1 MSDPDN
7 GNLLIHQEPPP
18 SLLHIPDIDHD
29 LHDSLEANHFALLR
43 LNSNNSFSSN
53 PDDHLHHHHNACST
67 CGCTRSFSKK
77 SVKRRPPSLSPSFQD
92 SLTTT
97 IPSDDSEPT
106 NPKKLILDQDYL
118 TLLGFSKL
126 SLPPSAPALT
136 QPPSLPLFHPVICRS
151 ASDPFNSPSKNAVV
165 QPRMD
170 SLAAESGFPV
180 VNSNP
185 HSPENAR
192 NGVIQVTPPSNSG
205 LPPLPPTL
213 RRSISDPTPSPAK
226 THSWSSSSGDAT
238 VGLSK
243 KKTPNSKKRLR
254 RMKDRMNEMSKWC
267 EQVIREQQEE
277 EDGGAEYNN
286 ASTKDDPLPD
296 FEESVFV
303 ERVGEGLTVRFKCP
317 CGKGY
322 QILLSGRDCYYKLM

>member
-1 MSDPDN
+1 MSDPDDS
-7 GNLLIHQEPPP
+7 NLLIHQEPPP

-29 LHDSLEANHFALLR
+29 LHDSLEANNLAMLR
-43 LNSNNSFSSN
+43 LNSNSNSNFSSK
-53 PDDHLHHHHNACST
+53 PDEHLHHHHKACST
-67 CGCTRSFSKK
+67 CGCTRSF
-77 SVKRRPPSLSPSFQD
+77 KRRPPSLSSSFQD

-97 IPSDDSEPT
+97 IPSSDSEPT
-106 NPKKLILDQDYL
+106 KPKKLFLDQDYL

-126 SLPPSAPALT
+126 SLPPSAPAQT
-136 QPPSLPLFHPVICRS
+136 QPTSLPLFHPVLCRS
-151 ASDPFNSPSKNAVV
+151 ASDPFNSPPSKNAVV
-165 QPRMD
+165 LPPMD

-180 VNSNP
+180 LNSNP
-185 HSPENAR
+185 HSPEHAR
-192 NGVIQVTPPSNSG
+192 TGVIQVTPPSNSR

-213 RRSISDPTPSPAK
+213 RRSISDPNPSPAK
-226 THSWSSSSGDAT
+226 THSWSSSSGDVS

-243 KKTPNSKKRLR
+243 EKTPNSKRLR
-254 RMKDRMNEMSKWC
+254 RMKDRMNEMNKWC

-277 EDGGAEYNN
+277 EDGGAEHNN
-286 ASTKDDPLPD
+286 AATKDDSLPD